1 MASAFIV
8 AIQIQLQP
16 DYTQLSY
23 DFLWTVAESNGLN
36 VPDNLYKPN
45 NGSPWTG
52 PDPALVKVQAILFSS
67 LAASLLAAFGAMLGK
82 QWLNR
87 YSQVETHG
95 SLVKRG
101 RDRQRKMSG
110 MATWRFKFV
119 LECLPLMLQGA
130 LLLLGCALSKYLFT
144 VDHLIAWVVFG
155 FTASGLLFYMIINTA
170 AIASYN
176 CPYQT
181 PLSLIIRFAVK
192 RFSRWFSH
200 TVYQEWSR
208 FLRPVHQKWKWFL
221 YLVHQIWRWFLH
233 SVHQQWRWFLRAVH
247 QNWRRQRRQTGCSD
261 GFTDVESV
269 NDVELHRI
277 DLLHRF
283 PPPVLFNHIDR
294 WGYALDS
301 NCVAWMFEVSM
312 DPDVI
317 LDVVTFIPEII
328 WHGGIK
334 TTPLEI
340 LYDIVLKCFDFD
352 YSPKEPVLIPK
363 FKDQAYLGAKALL
376 HLAIQRK
383 CIGNESDV
391 AGFNRILRRHPTIG
405 SRRPLGGSDLEY
417 TLCMVDCVLGHND
430 FESMDL
436 EGFKFTSS
444 HYAWMAHILPYRAW
458 YFIKNNKTLPSD
470 ISEFL
475 HRSFQQETPPPT
487 PIVLSCLLIIGLT
500 FGVRSDYDHDPLTID
515 VDEGSV
521 RFPQVSSF
529 VEFNCLLIVRNF
541 GPEST

>member
-181 PLSLIIRFAVK
+181 PLSLIIRFMVK
-192 RFSRWFSH
+192 RSRIWFSH
-200 TVYQEWSR
+200 TVRE
-208 FLRPVHQKWKWFL
+208 
-221 YLVHQIWRWFLH
+221 
-233 SVHQQWRWFLRAVH
+233 WRWFLRTAL
-247 QNWRRQRRQTGCSD
+247 QEWRQRRRQTRGSD
-261 GFTDVESV
+261 DFADP
-269 NDVELHRI
+269 ELANGMKSHRI
-277 DLLHRF
+277 EVPR
-283 PPPVLFNHIDR
+283 PPVLFDHINR
-294 WGYALDS
+294 RGYVLDS
-301 NCVAWMFEVSM
+301 KCVAWMFEMSM

-317 LDVVTFIPEII
+317 LDVMTFIPEII
-328 WHGGIK
+328 WHDGIK
-334 TTPLEI
+334 TTPFEI

-352 YSPKEPVLIPK
+352 YSPDGPVLIPK
-363 FKDQAYLGAKALL
+363 FKNQAYLGAKALL
-376 HLAIQRK
+376 HLCIQRK
-383 CIGNESDV
+383 CMGNESDV
-391 AGFNRILRRHPTIG
+391 ARFHRGLRRHPTIG

-417 TLCMVDCVLGHND
+417 TLCMVDCVLGHDD

-436 EGFKFTSS
+436 EGFTFTNS

-475 HRSFQQETPPPT
+475 RRSFQQETPPPT